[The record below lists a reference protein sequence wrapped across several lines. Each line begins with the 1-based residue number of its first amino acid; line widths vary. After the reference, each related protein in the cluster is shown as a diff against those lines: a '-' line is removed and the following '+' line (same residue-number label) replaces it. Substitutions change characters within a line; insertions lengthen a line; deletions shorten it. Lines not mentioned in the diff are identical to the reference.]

1 MNIKDEIIEYLRE
14 DKLDLTLELQII
26 RHRLC
31 SVDPSYKIS
40 QDNFSRLVKFI
51 NDNNISLMNAFKK
64 FDRDNSLTL
73 SKDELKSTLA
83 ALGFKLQN
91 D

>member
-1 MNIKDEIIEYLRE
+1 MNIKDEIIEFLRE
-14 DKLDLTLELQII
+14 DKLDLMLELEII

-31 SVDPSYKIS
+31 STDPSYKIS

-51 NDNNISLMNAFKK
+51 NENNISIMNAFKK

-73 SKDELKSTLA
+73 SKEELKSTLA
-83 ALGFKLQN
+83 SLGFKLQK
-91 D
+91 

>member
-1 MNIKDEIIEYLRE
+1 
-14 DKLDLTLELQII
+14 
-26 RHRLC
+26 
-31 SVDPSYKIS
+31 
-40 QDNFSRLVKFI
+40 
-51 NDNNISLMNAFKK
+51 MNAFKK